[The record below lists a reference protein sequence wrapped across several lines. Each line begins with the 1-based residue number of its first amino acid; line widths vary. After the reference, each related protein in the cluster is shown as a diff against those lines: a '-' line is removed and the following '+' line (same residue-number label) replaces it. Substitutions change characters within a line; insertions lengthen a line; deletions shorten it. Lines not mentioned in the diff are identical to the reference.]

1 MDHVLNDGVSLPSPF
16 TITRDAPSL
25 TQTNIQTIPSISL
38 SNPDFLAA
46 PSFTEQPFLLTAIA
60 PTGPHDAIGV
70 NAVSVAPS
78 ALTEPPKISQGTSQ
92 IAGHMT
98 IDVVAAPGA
107 SFSNAASAALHYA
120 AIYLGN
126 LITDPIAVTIQANVS
141 NLSSTPSLAG
151 VLAYGSPNGYF
162 ESFATVRKQ
171 IALHDPSVAKYLP
184 TTLPSGVYNSL
195 QVSKAEIQA
204 WGLSYQPQSNIDGSI
219 VINTAYSSSFNY
231 STSITAHNANAGLT
245 DFVGVAEHELSH
257 ALGRVS
263 YNGATIGGKYLF
275 GPMDFFRFLSPGN
288 LQIDGISSS
297 SNATIPYFSL
307 NDGAT
312 NLISFASVSRSD
324 WGNPA
329 SGTRYS
335 NDAWNGYAPNSG
347 YARIYNFDRSFLNAI
362 GFDVNCFAAGTCIL
376 TKRGEIAVENLTTND
391 QIILQDGSTA
401 PITWIG
407 QRRVNIADHPR
418 PDTVCP
424 VLIKA
429 GALSDAIPHRDLL
442 LSPDHAIMLNGH
454 LIPAKALI
462 NGSTIRQIRREGIT
476 YYHIELPE
484 HAVLFA
490 EGVAAESYLDTGN
503 RSAFENAGVAV
514 SLHPDFAPASA
525 QTLREQTSCAPF
537 IESGPLVE
545 QIRAQIL
552 ARAAIPTTNDPA
564 LTLLHGADGSI
575 TLQSRSAIP
584 GFLSPDPRDRRR
596 LGVKV
601 ASITLGDEAIS
612 PDHPALI
619 EGWHDPD
626 SDGRWTNGNA
636 VIPAAL
642 VLGRK
647 ATLKLAATLAYPLN
661 ATRRSSARTT
671 ANSQQ
676 LILKLK

>member
-1 MDHVLNDGVSLPSPF
+1 MDHVLSDGVSLPSPF
-16 TITRDAPSL
+16 TITMDAPAL
-25 TQTNIQTIPSISL
+25 TQTNIQTIPAISL

-141 NLSSTPSLAG
+141 NLSSTPSLKG

-184 TTLPSGVYNSL
+184 TTLPSRVYNSL

-204 WGLSYQPQSNIDGSI
+204 WGLSYQPQSNIGGSI

-275 GPMDFFRFLSPGN
+275 GPMDFFRFLSPGH
-288 LQIDGISSS
+288 LQMDGISSS

-307 NDGAT
+307 NDGT
-312 NLISFASVSRSD
+312 THLISFASVSRSD

-362 GFDVNCFAAGTCIL
+362 GFDVNCFTAGTCIL

-503 RSAFENAGVAV
+503 RSAFENVGVAV

-545 QIRAQIL
+545 EIRAQIL